1 MMPHI
6 WHRKTYKEKL
16 DYHWHLLTSNT
27 SHKRHYKHMC
37 SLNVSKGICGADG
50 FSYVNIYIHLIF
62 MYQCM
67 NLHVST
73 CWSIY
78 KSRGQQ
84 TTPPPPSQKLH
95 HTWNCRI
102 QIWIHKKVLQSSIP
116 KNFKQFCYF
125 NQLQF
130 LLSFS
135 NGTHARR

>member
-37 SLNVSKGICGADG
+37 SLNVSKGICGADD

-78 KSRGQQ
+78 KARGQQ
-84 TTPPPPSQKLH
+84 TTPPPP
-95 HTWNCRI
+95 
-102 QIWIHKKVLQSSIP
+102 P
-116 KNFKQFCYF
+116 KNCITLETVEFKFEYTRRYFSHPFQRTLSNF

>member
-37 SLNVSKGICGADG
+37 SLNVSKGICGQMT
-50 FSYVNIYIHLIF
+50 FLMSTYIYISFSCTNAWIY
-62 MYQCM
+62 MY
-67 NLHVST
+67 LHVGRYT
-73 CWSIY
+73 RLGVN
-78 KSRGQQ
+78 KL
-84 TTPPPPSQKLH
+84 PPPPSQKLH